1 MGIEPSNDRRRL
13 LLAARVVALALAAAV
28 GGLLFAPA
36 PAAAADLF
44 PVDDWL
50 GAGAEK
56 LKDVTFGAGSFGV
69 EEIGGLI
76 VNLIAALVDLLVPES
91 LVKQGMKAVRWLV
104 SVPVFGDVP
113 ARGGGI
119 DPSFPHLGQLRDALT
134 WIGITLLPLA
144 IIVTVARGWFDPR
157 LDGDPPEQI
166 LLRIA
171 GAGVLLA
178 LYDTVWYAVTKV
190 TGLITGAILSLPWVA
205 KGTERMLEFLL
216 IGGGA
221 GTAVA
226 AEFIVPLLMLFAA
239 IAFLGVL
246 LLKIG
251 LTVLA
256 AVLYASGGLVVG
268 LSPSAIGRRL
278 LTAWGIALG
287 SVAVIPILWAIIF
300 AAASALTLDAASPT
314 AAARAGAPKLI
325 SQLFLGA
332 AALAAFWMAL
342 SVGKAALGSAR
353 SAISSLSGSG
363 SGGGGGGK
371 LSSFA
376 ASRGAERIRP
386 PAALQS
392 FGRSVGK
399 APVALA
405 GGALSGAGQLAAAG
419 VGRKRPA
426 GLGSAAAQA
435 AVGTDSPASPHP
447 GKTKQRTGTPPRPGD
462 GSDRRRSSAP
472 STSRKTG
479 RRPSTAGRAA
489 NKPAGQSFGSSLTPT
504 NRPNRPGGAS
514 ARPSSSTDP
523 RAGTAPHTPRP
534 RIHPPTTRPAPRP
547 AVPAPSAAKPGAGR
561 TPPGKSPPAAPPRKS
576 RKKRS

>member
-1 MGIEPSNDRRRL
+1 MGPDRDTDRAPL
-13 LLAARVVALALAAAV
+13 SLAALAPVALAVAI
-28 GGLLFAPA
+28 GGLLLVPA
-36 PAAAADLF
+36 PVLAAPDLF

-50 GAGAEK
+50 GAGAKK
-56 LKDVTFGAGSFGV
+56 LKDVTFGAVSFGV

-113 ARGGGI
+113 ARGGQI

-166 LLRIA
+166 LLRIV

-178 LYDTVWYAVTKV
+178 LYDTVWYAVTKL

-226 AEFIVPLLMLFAA
+226 SEFIVPLLMLFAA

-268 LSPSAIGRRL
+268 LSPSAIGRKL
-278 LTAWGIALG
+278 LTAWAIALG
-287 SVAVIPILWAIIF
+287 SIAVIPILWAIIF
-300 AAASALTLDAASPT
+300 AAASALTLDAASPSD
-314 AAARAGAPKLI
+314 AARSGAPKLI

-363 SGGGGGGK
+363 GGGAGGK
-371 LSSFA
+371 LSSVAPSA
-376 ASRGAERIRP
+376 AAGRVRA
-386 PAALQS
+386 PAALQGFS
-392 FGRSVGK
+392 RSVRSP
-399 APVALA
+399 AAA
-405 GGALSGAGQLAAAG
+405 AASGALSGAGQLAG
-419 VGRKRPA
+419 VGAGRRRPGGPA
-426 GLGSAAAQA
+426 TAAAQA
-435 AVGTDSPASPHP
+435 AVGGPGQASS
-447 GKTKQRTGTPPRPGD
+447 QTGAPPRPGE
-462 GSDRRRSSAP
+462 GSDRARRAGSAP
-472 STSRKTG
+472 STSRKGG
-479 RRPSTAGRAA
+479 RRPSPAGRGAGRAPGQNA
-489 NKPAGQSFGSSLTPT
+489 GASTQRPAGGSRS
-504 NRPNRPGGAS
+504 G
-514 ARPSSSTDP
+514 ARPSSSTS
-523 RAGTAPHTPRP
+523 PRP
-534 RIHPPTTRPAPRP
+534 GANQHTARPAAHPQTTRPAPRP
-547 AVPAPSAAKPGAGR
+547 VAPAPSAAKPTR
-561 TPPGKSPPAAPPRKS
+561 TPPAKAEPVSAPRKS
-576 RKKRS
+576 RKRRS